1 MLFVVPVVNKT
12 RVPGTLPDK
21 LPLCTPALEAP
32 VVNAVVAVV
41 VAEAFGI
48 VPVPVATLAHLVA
61 PVPIVYPEPAEAEFA
76 QLAMSAKFSV

>member
-1 MLFVVPVVNKT
+1 MSISTTLLFVVPVVNKT

-32 VVNAVVAVV
+32 VVKLVVAVV
-41 VAEAFGI
+41 VAVALGM

-61 PVPIVYPEPAEAEFA
+61 PVPV
-76 QLAMSAKFSV
+76 V